1 MIARDVMTRD
11 VITVQPTL
19 PVKKLAA
26 VLNKNHISGVPVAD
40 KRGKL
45 VGVVSD
51 GDIIAKKGKQVRSIM
66 HGNVISVTEDTPV
79 EVIAQIM
86 TTHKVKRLPVMTNG
100 KVVGIVSRADI
111 INAMALGDNVAL
123 RTPVYDL

>member
-1 MIARDVMTRD
+1 MIAKDVMTKD

-26 VLNKNHISGVPVAD
+26 VLIKNHISGVPVAD
-40 KRGKL
+40 KRGKI
-45 VGVVSD
+45 VGVVSEA
-51 GDIIAKKGKQVRSIM
+51 DIIAKKGKQVRSIM
-66 HGNVISVTEDTPV
+66 NGNVISVSEDTPV

>member
-1 MIARDVMTRD
+1 MIARDVMTRE

-26 VLNKNHISGVPVAD
+26 VLMKNHISGVPVAD
-40 KRGKL
+40 KNGKI
-45 VGVVSD
+45 VGVVSE
-51 GDIIAKKGKQVRSIM
+51 GDIIAKKGKQVRAIM
-66 HGNVISVTEDTPV
+66 HANVISVSEDTPV
-79 EVIAQIM
+79 EVIAQVM
-86 TTHKVKRLPVMTNG
+86 TTHKAKRVPVMQNG
-100 KVVGIVSRADI
+100 KIVGIVSRADI